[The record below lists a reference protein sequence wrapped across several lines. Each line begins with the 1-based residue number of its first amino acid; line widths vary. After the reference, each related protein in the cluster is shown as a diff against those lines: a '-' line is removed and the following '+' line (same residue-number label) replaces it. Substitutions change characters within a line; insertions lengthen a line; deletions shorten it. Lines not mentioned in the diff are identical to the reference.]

1 MAEKKAVGH
10 AYNVDFLNVVFAAS
24 SIFMLLVTVWM
35 VWDDFDR
42 EWKGT
47 QRRFNALQIE
57 VTNAQLK
64 QTHQG
69 VNQAKLQQLEQ
80 QLAAAKKSEEVNKAK
95 IDEINA
101 KLKEVDQRLFRATH
115 AAQFAKARYA
125 VDLYAFEM

>member
-35 VWDDFDR
+35 VWADFDR

-64 QTHQG
+64 QTQQG
-69 VNQAKLQQLEQ
+69 VNKAKLQQLQQ
-80 QLAAAKKSEEVNKAK
+80 QLAAAHQSEQTNKAK
-95 IDEINA
+95 IDEIQK
-101 KLKEVDQRLFRATH
+101 KLADVDARLYRATQ
-115 AAQFAKARYA
+115 AA
-125 VDLYAFEM
+125 